1 MGHPVP
7 TRSIWKE
14 WDTLLSEFR
23 TQEHGAEPN
32 GGVQRARAHSWL
44 DSQVF
49 MNMDNLSF
57 CFNRFKINMD
67 MTTQVYERF
76 CHILLK
82 MYNTSE
88 CLSILQDQN

>member
-14 WDTLLSEFR
+14 WKLLSEFR
-23 TQEHGAEPN
+23 RQEHGAEPK
-32 GGVQRARAHSWL
+32 GGVQRSRAHSWL

-67 MTTQVYERF
+67 MT
-76 CHILLK
+76 
-82 MYNTSE
+82 
-88 CLSILQDQN
+88 LQFKSMSGLVTFYSKCTIHLTV